1 MHLSID
7 INYQHCQQSDLTEQ
21 VISTLVITI
30 IHLYNLDFKK
40 IPKSH
45 KIVIDPNFEYPQTF
59 KNECRIQIACDPVY
73 YSQFAYQYCHEL
85 CHLMIDNDVYEDYR
99 WFEESL
105 CELASIYFLPI
116 ISKEWMNNHVD
127 FKTSDGQLF
136 APLFGEYSANV
147 ISSNFKEFDL
157 HDLSNDNSEISVK
170 LKKNPYHRD
179 LNKYVALNLL
189 TYFQVIDNLWEFVP
203 SVCSIQTSKP
213 FLEFIDEWY
222 QLNNSS
228 KLSNSGISSLFTP
241 NDFDTNS

>member
-127 FKTSDGQLF
+127 FKTHENKLF
-136 APLFGEYSANV
+136 APLFDEYSKRWHQLV
-147 ISSNFKEFDL
+147 
-157 HDLSNDNSEISVK
+157 
-170 LKKNPYHRD
+170 LKNLIYMNWRMKNQ
-179 LNKYVALNLL
+179 KYRN
-189 TYFQVIDNLWEFVP
+189 Y
-203 SVCSIQTSKP
+203 
-213 FLEFIDEWY
+213 
-222 QLNNSS
+222 
-228 KLSNSGISSLFTP
+228 
-241 NDFDTNS
+241 